1 MSHAWYIYMKY
12 VRSVWFSQAI
22 NRIMNTDCMQKK
34 IVNVTQNETIVLSID
49 CELNVKKS

>member
-34 IVNVTQNETIVLSID
+34 IVNVTQNETAK
-49 CELNVKKS
+49 NKNKNKNKK